1 MVLQLEGKHTGSHSM
16 GYDLMWVKGDQT
28 AGGVEAMLKR
38 KYRDG
43 FVVGNIFN
51 GASVKQYSADGH
63 TVGGR

>member
-1 MVLQLEGKHTGSHSM
+1 M

-28 AGGVEAMLKR
+28 AVGVEAMLKR

-43 FVVGNIFN
+43 FVVGNLFN
-51 GASVKQYSADGH
+51 GASVKQFSADGH